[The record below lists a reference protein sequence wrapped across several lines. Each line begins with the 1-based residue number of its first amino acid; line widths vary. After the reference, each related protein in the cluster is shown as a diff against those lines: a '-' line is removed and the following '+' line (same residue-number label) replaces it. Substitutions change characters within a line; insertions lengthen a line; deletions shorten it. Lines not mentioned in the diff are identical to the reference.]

1 MMNKSEGSESET
13 MRFNTNPLPGMNPW
27 LESYWGDI
35 HTKLTTYA
43 CDVMQQQLPRDLQAR
58 VEEYLSVFEAE
69 EDSAT
74 SRRIAPDVQIVEQPG
89 MSTTAIAVATKEFLS
104 TESVI
109 IRRRAPP
116 QTLRYIKIV
125 DVKSNRRVVT
135 AIEFISLANKATEK
149 GRQQYFAKQRELIS
163 AGVNL
168 VEVDLLRSGGWV
180 MAAQRDGYPPHMH
193 GPYRISVVRATSPE
207 DAEIYR
213 ATFRTPLPTVRVP
226 LRETDND
233 IELPL
238 QQILNSAYENGRYGN
253 DVDYSVMPDPVLDS
267 KDFEWISNHLNRS

>member
-1 MMNKSEGSESET
+1 

-27 LESYWGDI
+27 LESCWGDI

-43 CDVMQQQLPRDLQAR
+43 CDVMQQQLPPDLQAR
-58 VEEYLSVFEAE
+58 VEEYLSVFESE

-89 MSTTAIAVATKEFLS
+89 MSATAMAVATDEFRS
-104 TESVI
+104 SESVI
-109 IRRRAPP
+109 IRRRASP

-149 GRQQYFAKQRELIS
+149 GRQQYFAKQSELIS

-168 VEVDLLRSGGWV
+168 VEVDCLRAGGWV
-180 MAAQRDGYPPHMH
+180 MAAQKDGYPLHMQ
-193 GPYRISVVRATSPE
+193 GPYRISVVRATSTE
-207 DAEIYR
+207 DAEICR
-213 ATFRTPLPTVRVP
+213 ATFRAPLPTVRVP
-226 LRETDND
+226 LRETDKD

-238 QQILNSAYENGRYGN
+238 QLILNSAYENGRYGN

-267 KDFEWISNHLNRS
+267 KDFEWISNYLEKIDSD